1 MSVQYINEDAFNK
14 LSQETGA
21 TLFDFTA
28 SWCGPCKALAPLL
41 DAAEQEFQGRVNIKK
56 IDIDKNRPLCAKLRI
71 QSVPT
76 LMLYKDG
83 VKVAQHAG
91 LLTKAGLDQFI
102 SKAL

>member
-1 MSVQYINEDAFNK
+1 MSVQYINEDTFNEM
-14 LSQETGA
+14 SQATGA

-41 DAAEQEFQGRVNIKK
+41 DVAENEYEGRVNIKK

-83 VKVAQHAG
+83 TKIAQHAG
-91 LLTKAGLDQFI
+91 LLTKSKLDDFL